1 MDTKALRQKILDL
14 AIHGHL
20 LPQDPNDEPA
30 IELLK
35 RIRKE
40 KEHLIKEGTI
50 KKTSITDSTI
60 YKTDDDRYYERIGK
74 SNIDITDEIAFE
86 IPQGWEWSRM
96 NVVANL
102 YTGDSISEEEKKS
115 KYTNVL
121 GKEYIGTKDI
131 SFDHIVDY
139 KNGVS
144 IPDKYISNFNIAP
157 AESILLC
164 IEGGSAGRKI
174 AQINQSVCFGNKLCC
189 FDFYDFAISKYVY
202 YYLQSPSFFENFK
215 GNISGIIGGV
225 SMTKLKT
232 LLIPLPPLAEQER
245 IVGEIEKI
253 FAVLDRIERE
263 V

>member
-1 MDTKALRQKILDL
+1 MTGKQLLDSILQE
-14 AIHGHL
+14 AIQGRL
-20 LPQDPNDEPA
+20 VPQDPNDELA
-30 IELLK
+30 SVLLDN
-35 RIRKE
+35 IRQE
-40 KEHLIKEGTI
+40 KAKLVEEGKI
-50 KKTSITDSTI
+50 KKSSITDSTI
-60 YKTDDDRYYERIGK
+60 YKTDEGRYYERIGK
-74 SNIDITDEIAFE
+74 KEIDITDEIPFD

-102 YTGDSISEEEKKS
+102 YTGDSINEEEKKS

-144 IPDKYISNFNIAP
+144 IPDKYILNFNIAP

-189 FDFYDFAISKYVY
+189 FNFYDFAISKYVY

-215 GNISGIIGGV
+215 ENISGIIGGV
-225 SMTKLKT
+225 SMNKLRT
-232 LLIPLPPLAEQER
+232 LLLPIPPLAEQKR
-245 IVGEIEKI
+245 IVEKIEEIEK
-253 FAVLDRIERE
+253 LLG
-263 V
+263 